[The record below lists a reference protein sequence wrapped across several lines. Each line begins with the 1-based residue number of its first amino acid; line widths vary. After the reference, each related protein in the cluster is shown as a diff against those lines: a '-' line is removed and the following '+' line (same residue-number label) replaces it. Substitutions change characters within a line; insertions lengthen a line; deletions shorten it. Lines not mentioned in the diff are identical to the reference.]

1 MTDDGG
7 FSGSALVKRLVLSR
21 DELIAGGIHMARDIR
36 ALKAARVEEAKA
48 RLAGLLQIQANLE
61 NQIRE
66 ARQARDNAERDA
78 KE

>member
-1 MTDDGG
+1 MTDTAKLAALQSRYDSMVRAERA
-7 FSGSALVKRLVLSR
+7 SGV
-21 DELIAGGIHMARDIR
+21 
-36 ALKAARVEEAKA
+36 ARVEEAKA

-61 NQIRE
+61 IQIRE

>member
-1 MTDDGG
+1 ME
-7 FSGSALVKRLVLSR
+7 SAQAKRFAA
-21 DELIAGGIHMARDIR
+21 ELKLKRELR

-61 NQIRE
+61 IQIRE
-66 ARQARDNAERDA
+66 ARQVRDNAERDA